1 MTVGSQVQGLLIS
14 LQSID
19 AILSSLAVKTEERE
33 AREAF
38 HQSALKTR
46 TIIKEIQKERGKL
59 NLKSPSIK
67 KLRKEGL
74 RCKGGLRL
82 HFVVLLVFC
91 YFSLSPDYL

>member
-46 TIIKEIQKERGKL
+46 TIIKEIQK
-59 NLKSPSIK
+59 
-67 KLRKEGL
+67 RKGQIE
-74 RCKGGLRL
+74 
-82 HFVVLLVFC
+82 FEEPE
-91 YFSLSPDYL
+91 YQET